1 MRLLLAISIIDSSAD
16 GDLNRYVTEDS
27 FMRWNSIL
35 ISIAMTA
42 TVSVAPMAAGTFGTV
57 VPITGHASDLA
68 LDEARG
74 KLYIANFTA
83 NRIDVL
89 STADNIVH
97 SSINVG
103 AQPGSLTMS
112 RDGRFL
118 VATNYS
124 NPATSSSGSSSGS
137 GTTTT
142 PNTSMITVID
152 LTANTRQTF
161 STGDPALG
169 ASFFSQGNQELVLL
183 ATTTT
188 LYIFDPISGALQT
201 VASFASL
208 SKTLPQAP
216 ATFPGQ
222 IIQGAL
228 ATAADH
234 VHVWGVLSAGGNGP
248 QGIFVYDATT
258 GRLTADGWVTVP
270 PLVPRISVAADGSW
284 AMIGWAAYAHSSCLQ
299 NANFMVRSRYPNPVA
314 STNITG
320 HAIDSVNNILYA
332 QIPDASTP
340 TNPPYSPTAP
350 AGSTSSASLPALSIM
365 DADNLTVRDKL
376 TLPENMT
383 GRAVLTSNGG
393 TLYAISDSGLMVLP
407 VGSLNQWHRLQ
418 ASVEDVLVQS
428 SFCTR
433 TAIKQTFTISDP
445 GGNKTDFA
453 ISGSQAGITIS
464 PTTGT
469 TPATITVT
477 VDPSALASTSGTLA
491 VPLTVSSASSVNLAP
506 KVRLLVSSPD
516 QDQRGSVVNVPGTLT
531 DILPDPYRNRYYILR
546 QDKNQVLV
554 FDSTSNKQITT
565 LRTGTTPT
573 HMSFSSDAKTLIVA
587 SINSQLLSVFDLD
600 AMQPTWPIML
610 PAGHFG
616 SSVAQSNNATLALV
630 ENDDS
635 DTTAVDRVNAISG
648 CAVPLPSL
656 GIFNNDKTVFPPTS
670 VLAPTPSQGSIL
682 MAAPNGNVML
692 YDAQADTFVL
702 SRKDVTAL
710 SGAYAA
716 GDNPGSFTETG
727 TYVIGNY
734 VLDPAL
740 VPMGTLDTSV
750 GNTMGFAF
758 TQGQAGYRVTGSTAS
773 GPGVIQNLPAL
784 RGANVKP
791 VRVSEAP
798 LLSSTTTPF
807 VRTVAPL
814 NSSIVVL
821 TTSGVTVLAPNY
833 DAAVAPPVI
842 SAVVNAADG
851 TKPVAPGGLISIYG
865 SNMAATNVAT
875 STVPLPTAMG
885 QSCLVINGMLTPLI
899 FVSPT
904 QINAQLPSRANG
916 SATLTIHTPGGI
928 SDNFNFS
935 VNATAPSVFQT
946 GVAGPQTGL
955 ATIVR
960 ADNGQLV
967 TPTNPIHSGDTIIIY
982 LTGMGATSPAVD
994 DGMPAPSTP
1003 LASALASPSVTLG
1016 GAALSVYWAGLVPG
1030 SVGLY
1035 QINATVPLH
1044 PTQGLD
1050 IPLTITQGASSTT
1063 LSVRV
1068 VN

>member
-1 MRLLLAISIIDSSAD
+1 
-16 GDLNRYVTEDS
+16 
-27 FMRWNSIL
+27 MRWNRIL

-42 TVSVAPMAAGTFGTV
+42 SVSVAPLAAATFGTV

-83 NRIDVL
+83 NEIDVL
-89 STADNIVH
+89 STADNTVH
-97 SSINVG
+97 SSINIG
-103 AQPGSLTMS
+103 SQPGSLTLS

-118 VATNYS
+118 VVTNYVNGS
-124 NPATSSSGSSSGS
+124 QITPTSGSTSN
-137 GTTTT
+137 TY
-142 PNTSMITVID
+142 NTSMVTVVD
-152 LTANTRQTF
+152 LTTNARQVF
-161 STGDPALG
+161 SAGDPALG

-183 ATTTT
+183 ATTTA
-188 LYIFDPISGALQT
+188 LYIFDPVSGALQT
-201 VASFASL
+201 LASFASL
-208 SKTLPQAP
+208 AKTLPTSP

-222 IIQGAL
+222 IIEAAL

-234 VHVWGVLSAGGNGP
+234 VHVWGVLSAGGGGS

-258 GRLTADGWVTVP
+258 GRLFADGWVTKP
-270 PLVPRISVAADGSW
+270 SLTPRISVAADGSW
-284 AMIGWAAYAHSSCLQ
+284 AMIGWAAYARATCVPGP
-299 NANFMVRSRYPNPVA
+299 NFMVRSRYPNPVA

-320 HAIDSVNNILYA
+320 HAIDSANNILYA
-332 QIPDASTP
+332 QIPDATTP
-340 TNPPYSPTAP
+340 TNPPYTPTTP
-350 AGSTSSASLPALSIM
+350 AGTASSAKLPTLSIM

-376 TLPENMT
+376 NLPENMT
-383 GRAVLTSNGG
+383 GRAVLTANSAI
-393 TLYAISDSGLMVLP
+393 LYAISDSGVMVLP
-407 VGSLNQWHRLQ
+407 VGSLNQSRRLQ
-418 ASVEDVLVQS
+418 VSAEDVLFQS

-433 TAIKQTFTISDP
+433 NALKQTFTVTDP
-445 GGNKTDFA
+445 GGNRTDFA
-453 ISGSQAGITIS
+453 LSASQAGVTIS
-464 PTTGT
+464 PMTGT

-477 VDPSALASTSGTLA
+477 VDPNAVASTSGTLA
-491 VPLTVSSASSVNLAP
+491 VPITVSSQTAVNVGRT
-506 KVRLLVSSPD
+506 VRVLVSSPD
-516 QDQRGSVVNVPGTLT
+516 QDQRGSVVNVPGNLT
-531 DILPDPYRNRYYILR
+531 DILPDPYRNRFYILR
-546 QDKNQVLV
+546 QDKNQLLV
-554 FDSTSNKQITT
+554 FDATSNKQIAM
-565 LRTGTTPT
+565 LRTGTTPNR
-573 HMSFSSDAKTLIVA
+573 MSFSSDSKTLIVA
-587 SINSQLLSVFDLD
+587 NSDSQLLNVFDLD

-616 SSVAQSNNATLALV
+616 SAVAQSNNATLALV
-630 ENDDS
+630 ENDNSDS
-635 DTTAVDRVNAISG
+635 AAIDRINSVSG
-648 CAVPLPSL
+648 CAFQLPTL
-656 GIFNNDKTVFPPTS
+656 GIYTNDKSFFPQTS
-670 VLAPTPSQGSIL
+670 VLAPTPGQSAIL
-682 MAAPNGNVML
+682 LAAANGNVML
-692 YDAQADTFVL
+692 YDAQRDTFVL
-702 SRKDVTAL
+702 SRKDVSAL

-716 GDNPGSFTETG
+716 ADTPNSPNDVG

-734 VLDPAL
+734 VFNPAL
-740 VPMGTLDTSV
+740 VPMGVFDGSV

-758 TQGQAGYRVTGSTAS
+758 TQGQAGYRVTGSTPS

-784 RGANVKP
+784 RTASVRP
-791 VRVSEAP
+791 VRVAEAP
-798 LLSSTTTPF
+798 LLSTSTNPF

-821 TTSGVTVLAPNY
+821 TTSGFTVLAPNY
-833 DAAVAPPVI
+833 DAAVVPPLI

-904 QINAQLPSRANG
+904 QINAQLPSRAG
-916 SATLTIHTPGGI
+916 SSAILTIHTPGGI

-946 GVAGPQTGL
+946 GAAGPQTGL

-967 TPTNPIHSGDTIIIY
+967 TPTNPIHSGDTIVIY

-994 DGMPAPSTP
+994 DGMPAPLSP
-1003 LASALASPSVTLG
+1003 LASALSTPTVTLG
-1016 GAALSVYWAGLVPG
+1016 GAGMTVGWAGLVPG

-1035 QINATVPLH
+1035 QINATAPLH
-1044 PTQGLD
+1044 PTEGVD
-1050 IPLTITQGASSTT
+1050 IPLTITQGGASTT

-1068 VN
+1068 VK

>member
-1 MRLLLAISIIDSSAD
+1 
-16 GDLNRYVTEDS
+16 
-27 FMRWNSIL
+27 MRWNRIL

-42 TVSVAPMAAGTFGTV
+42 AVSVAPLAAATFGTV
-57 VPITGHASDLA
+57 VPLTGHASDLA

-89 STADNIVH
+89 STSDNIVH

-103 AQPGSLTMS
+103 AQPGSLTLS

-124 NPATSSSGSSSGS
+124 NPAPPSSSGS
-137 GTTTT
+137 GSGSGSGSTTT
-142 PNTSMITVID
+142 PNTSLITVID
-152 LTANTRQTF
+152 LTSNTRQTF

-169 ASFFSQGNQELVLL
+169 AAFFSQGNQELVLL
-183 ATTTT
+183 CTTTT
-188 LYIFDPISGALQT
+188 MYVFDPISGALQT

-208 SKTLPQAP
+208 SKTLPVTQ

-222 IIQGAL
+222 VLEAAL

-234 VHVWGVLSAGGNGP
+234 VHVWGVLSAGSGSP

-258 GRLTADGWVTVP
+258 GRLTADGWVTSP
-270 PLVPRISVAADGSW
+270 PLVPRISVAGDGTW
-284 AMIGWAAYAHSSCLQ
+284 AMIGWAAYAHSLCSQ
-299 NANFMVRSRYPNPVA
+299 GANFMVRSRYPNPVA
-314 STNITG
+314 STNVTG
-320 HAIDSVNNILYA
+320 HAIDSANNILYA
-332 QIPDASTP
+332 QIPDATTP

-350 AGSTSSASLPALSIM
+350 AGTASPAKLPALSIM

-376 TLPENMT
+376 NLPENMT
-383 GRAVLTSNGG
+383 GRALLTANGSI
-393 TLYAISDSGLMVLP
+393 LYAISDSGVMVLP

-418 ASVEDVLVQS
+418 ASTEDLLVQS

-433 TAIKQTFTISDP
+433 NAQKQTFTITDP
-445 GGNKTDFA
+445 GGNRTDFA
-453 ISGSQAGITIS
+453 ISASQAGVNIS
-464 PTTGT
+464 PTSGT

-477 VDPSALASTSGTLA
+477 VDPNAVASTSGTLT
-491 VPLTVSSASSVNLAP
+491 VPITFNSQSAINAGPAL
-506 KVRLLVSSPD
+506 RLLISSPD
-516 QDQRGSVVNVPGTLT
+516 QDQRGSVVNVPGTLS
-531 DILPDPYRNRYYILR
+531 DILPDPYRNRFYILR
-546 QDKNQVLV
+546 QDRNQVLV
-554 FDSTSNKQITT
+554 FDSTSNKQIAA
-565 LRTGTTPT
+565 LRTGTTPNR
-573 HMSFSSDAKTLIVA
+573 MSFSSDAKTLIVA
-587 SINSQLLSVFDLD
+587 SINSQVMSVFDLD
-600 AMQPTWPIML
+600 ALQPTWPIML

-616 SSVAQSNNATLALV
+616 ASVAQSNNATLALV

-635 DTTAVDRVNAISG
+635 DTIAVDRVNGISG
-648 CAVPLPSL
+648 CAYALPSL
-656 GIFNNDKTVFPPTS
+656 GIYNNDKSIFPPTS
-670 VLAPTPSQGSIL
+670 VLAPTPGQNAIL

-702 SRKDVTAL
+702 SRKDVATLA
-710 SGAYAA
+710 GAYAA
-716 GDNPGSFTETG
+716 ADNPGSSSDVG

-734 VLDPAL
+734 VFNPAL
-740 VPMGTLDTSV
+740 VPMGTMDSSV

-758 TQGQAGYRVTGSTAS
+758 TQGQSGYRVTGNTAS
-773 GPGVIQNLPAL
+773 GPGVIQNLPTL
-784 RGANVKP
+784 RSANVRP
-791 VRVSEAP
+791 VRVAESP
-798 LLSSTTTPF
+798 LISTTANPF

-814 NSSIVVL
+814 NGSIVVL
-821 TTSGVTVLAPNY
+821 TTSGFTVLAPNY
-833 DAAVAPPVI
+833 DAAVAPPLV

-885 QSCLVINGMLTPLI
+885 QSCLVINGTLTPLI
-899 FVSPT
+899 FVSPS
-904 QINAQLPSRANG
+904 QINAQLPSRVGG
-916 SATLTIHTPGGI
+916 SATMTIHTPGGI

-935 VNATAPSVFQT
+935 VNATAPSVFLT
-946 GVAGPQTGL
+946 GAAGPQTGI

-967 TPTNPIHSGDTIIIY
+967 TPTNPIHSGDTLIIY

-994 DGMPAPSTP
+994 DGMPAPSSP
-1003 LASALASPSVTLG
+1003 LASALAPPTVTLG
-1016 GAALSVYWAGLVPG
+1016 GAGMSVYWAGLVPG

-1044 PTQGLD
+1044 PTEGLD
-1050 IPLTITQGASSTT
+1050 IPLAIAQGGSSTT

-1068 VN
+1068 VK